1 MRKWRPAGLDGRRDR
16 DGVAAKPP
24 RARGDHNRRSESTH
38 RVWAQTLSPQ
48 PLQVYLVRVVRGL
61 RSGSSSARSTHEI

>member
-1 MRKWRPAGLDGRRDR
+1 MGFRAGFSSAIRTVNGLNSGQERKVRKWRPAGLDGRRDR

-38 RVWAQTLSPQ
+38 RVWPK
-48 PLQVYLVRVVRGL
+48 R
-61 RSGSSSARSTHEI
+61 